1 MLEQSRQAE
10 QLEVELYTVREKK
23 GEKEEREVV
32 KNEVKILGEEEENV
46 NKEITDIKVKYQG

>member
-23 GEKEEREVV
+23 GEREEREVV

>member
-1 MLEQSRQAE
+1 M
-10 QLEVELYTVREKK
+10 YTVREKK

>member
-1 MLEQSRQAE
+1 M
-10 QLEVELYTVREKK
+10 REKK

>member
-1 MLEQSRQAE
+1 MYA
-10 QLEVELYTVREKK
+10 VREKK